1 MPRPLP
7 AAQKTADLP
16 LSHSASQ
23 PGDAPRQE
31 KIVRSTTVDL
41 VLEVIRGKI
50 LRGELGSGE
59 ALRQEALADE
69 LGVSRVPIREAI
81 TRLQGEG
88 LVTVVPH
95 KGAYVCGI
103 SVDEVR
109 ETFEMRLRLEP
120 WIFSKAIPATSEAAR
135 ETALAIV
142 DEMDRATESTWGQL
156 NWRFHETLYQASG
169 LNLAIDTL
177 KRLNDRNERFFR
189 FQVVNVPIR
198 ENTHREHIELIEASR
213 AGDTRRGARLLR
225 EHLHIA
231 MEQIVTVAENLVLH
245 QAPGGK

>member
-1 MPRPLP
+1 MHRPLP
-7 AAQKTADLP
+7 AAPKATDRPADQTSSP
-16 LSHSASQ
+16 SE
-23 PGDAPRQE
+23 APRQG

-41 VLEVIRGKI
+41 VLEAIRGKI

-59 ALRQEALADE
+59 ALRQEALAEE
-69 LGVSRVPIREAI
+69 LGVSRVPVREAI

-88 LVTVVPH
+88 LVTVIAH

-120 WIFSKAIPATSEAAR
+120 WIFSRAIPVTTEAAR
-135 ETALAIV
+135 DTALAIV
-142 DEMDRATESTWGQL
+142 DEMDRATESTWGTL
-156 NWRFHETLYQASG
+156 NWRFHETLYLPSG

-198 ENTHREHIELIEASR
+198 ENTHREHVELVEVSR
-213 AGDTRRGARLLR
+213 AGDTRLGARLLR
-225 EHLHIA
+225 QHLHTA
-231 MEQIVTVAENLVLH
+231 MEQIVSVAENLV
-245 QAPGGK
+245 PPRGRRETD

>member
-1 MPRPLP
+1 MHRPL
-7 AAQKTADLP
+7 
-16 LSHSASQ
+16 SASPNTSELPSDQ
-23 PGDAPRQE
+23 ASVPDGARRPG

-41 VLEVIRGKI
+41 VLEAIRGKI

-59 ALRQEALADE
+59 ALRQEALAEE
-69 LGVSRVPIREAI
+69 LGVSRVPVREAI

-88 LVTVVPH
+88 LVTVIAH

-120 WIFSKAIPATSEAAR
+120 WIFSRAIPATTEASRDA
-135 ETALAIV
+135 ALAIV
-142 DEMDRATESTWGQL
+142 DQMDRATESTWGPL
-156 NWRFHETLYQASG
+156 NWRFHETLYLPSG
-169 LNLAIDTL
+169 LNLAIETL

-198 ENTHREHIELIEASR
+198 ENTHREHVELVDASR
-213 AGDTRRGARLLR
+213 AGDTRLGARLLR
-225 EHLHIA
+225 EHLHTA
-231 MEQIVTVAENLVLH
+231 MEQIVSVAENLVSR
-245 QAPGGK
+245 QSGREAE